1 MQVLPFTLC
10 LLFPGIDSDVQ
21 VSPVMLCLLLL
32 GIDPEVQVPETGAV
46 LCTVLEEQKSR
57 KQNQQPPLSGP
68 ELAAMM
74 KIGTVVMRGVDWKWG
89 DQVCPLSVCLPVCL
103 FIYMADCQSGYP
115 SIHLFTWLTPCLIIL
130 TLEAGWSLTVPQR
143 SQLINRF
150 M

>member
-1 MQVLPFTLC
+1 MLPVTLYLLPGMDIHVLPFTLC
-10 LLFPGIDSDVQ
+10 LLFPGIDTDKQ
-21 VSPVMLCLLLL
+21 VSPVMLCPLLL

-89 DQVCPLSVCLPVCL
+89 DQVRPLSVCLPACL
-103 FIYMADCQSGYP
+103 FIYLADSLAIHP
-115 SIHLFTWLTPCLIIL
+115 SIYLP
-130 TLEAGWSLTVPQR
+130 V
-143 SQLINRF
+143 
-150 M
+150 